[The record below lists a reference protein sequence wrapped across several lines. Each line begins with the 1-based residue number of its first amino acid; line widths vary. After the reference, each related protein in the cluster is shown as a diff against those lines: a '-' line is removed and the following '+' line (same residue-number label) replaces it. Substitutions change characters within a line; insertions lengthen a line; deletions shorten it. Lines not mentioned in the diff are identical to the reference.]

1 MQEVYEFLKHCGTY
15 YLATVDLDQARV
27 RPFGTIDLF
36 DGRLT
41 IQTGRSKEVSR
52 QILRAPKVEL
62 CAFDGKTWLRVTAMA
77 VEEPR
82 IEAQEHILAAY
93 PSLRDRYQPGDGN
106 TQIFA
111 LEHVPA
117 TPRSSISKTPWPPSP
132 PSRTPPVSSAS
143 DPVPL
148 WRMPDQIKERIWR
161 NYDER
166 KTLAPPQGAGRRYD
180 SRYAA
185 ELRRPHRPGG

>member
-41 IQTGRSKEVSR
+41 IQTGRSKEVSQ

-82 IEAQEHILAAY
+82 IEAQEHMLAAY

-111 LEHVPA
+111 LEHVQA
-117 TPRSSISKTPWPPSP
+117 TFSSFTDPT
-132 PSRTPPVSSAS
+132 RVVSF
-143 DPVPL
+143 
-148 WRMPDQIKERIWR
+148 
-161 NYDER
+161 
-166 KTLAPPQGAGRRYD
+166 
-180 SRYAA
+180 
-185 ELRRPHRPGG
+185 